1 MQKSTPQRRS
11 PLRPARRVML
21 VVTTVFGITLAL
33 MSGCAKVQLIP
44 DTTVAADPG
53 VEPPTPEQD
62 AQTRVDL
69 VMAALGDAYRTSIAA
84 DGVNDASLAS
94 LSDGFAGTAYDAE
107 EANLRDAM
115 DARNALARAPENPT
129 LAIDIITEGTDKCQV
144 AKAVFDDRP
153 LLAFPTA
160 GAGLPVFVRLVLD
173 PEQPIWRID
182 VLASE
187 AQLSGRE
194 VACSDASNTNTTLVP
209 RNTSTSTSTSL
220 P

>member
-1 MQKSTPQRRS
+1 MLMVAAVVGLS
-11 PLRPARRVML
+11 PLL
-21 VVTTVFGITLAL
+21 V
-33 MSGCAKVQLIP
+33 SGCAKVQLIP
-44 DTTVAADPG
+44 DTTVAAEPG
-53 VEPPTPEQD
+53 AEPPTPEQD
-62 AQTRVDL
+62 AQQRVDL
-69 VMAALGDAYRTSIAA
+69 SMAALGDAYRTSINAE
-84 DGVNDASLAS
+84 GVNDASLAS
-94 LSDGFAGTAYDAE
+94 LSDGFTGTAYDAE

-115 DARNALARAPENPT
+115 DARNALARVPDNPLLT
-129 LAIDIITEGTDKCQV
+129 IDIIIEGTDKCQV

-160 GAGLPVFVRLVLD
+160 GNGLPVVVRLVLD

-194 VACSDASNTNTTLVP
+194 VACSDATNTNTTLLP
-209 RNTSTSTSTSL
+209 RTTTTIAGSSSTASVSTVA